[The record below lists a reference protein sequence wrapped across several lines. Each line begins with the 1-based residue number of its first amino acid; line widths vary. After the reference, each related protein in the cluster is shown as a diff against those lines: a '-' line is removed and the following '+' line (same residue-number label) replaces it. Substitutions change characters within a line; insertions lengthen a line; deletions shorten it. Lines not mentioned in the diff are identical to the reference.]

1 MWSSHHTHMCICIC
15 KDTQTSVSSELG
27 FTFHM
32 LSEQC
37 VMLHNPLPL
46 MFDAAFTYTQ
56 LLNKYLLGIK
66 EENPSSV
73 LVLEGSLSS
82 KQELLHPSP
91 VWGDKSVITG
101 LQSTALGDAIQKH
114 LRQKPFS
121 CFPCPVTKW
130 VMPCWVIF
138 IQATV
143 LCYLIGMSLITQWT
157 KLLNWN
163 VPCPVREITNTFLW
177 RLEQSC
183 F

>member
-15 KDTQTSVSSELG
+15 KDTHTSVSSELG

-56 LLNKYLLGIK
+56 LLNKYLVGIK

-91 VWGDKSVITG
+91 VWGDKSVINRLAKHSLRWCHTETPQAETFQ
-101 LQSTALGDAIQKH
+101 LLSLPCNKVSDAVLGDFYTGHCAMLSH
-114 LRQKPFS
+114 RHVFDHP
-121 CFPCPVTKW
+121 
-130 VMPCWVIF
+130 M
-138 IQATV
+138 
-143 LCYLIGMSLITQWT
+143 
-157 KLLNWN
+157 N
-163 VPCPVREITNTFLW
+163 
-177 RLEQSC
+177 
-183 F
+183 